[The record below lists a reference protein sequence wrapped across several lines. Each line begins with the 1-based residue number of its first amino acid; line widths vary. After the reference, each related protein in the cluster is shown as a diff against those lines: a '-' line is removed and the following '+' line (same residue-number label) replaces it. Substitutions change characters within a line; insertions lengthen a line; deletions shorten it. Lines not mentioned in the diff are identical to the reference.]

1 MSSGTTSSDRLTE
14 ALDSVVA
21 EDAQQGRLDDT
32 EIQRLVVLSR
42 DAAYQRSERVPV
54 KTVEVFEPRSLVS
67 IAMDAQRR
75 REAEM
80 RTAAAVGAVID
91 GDDAAAA
98 EATKGEAVG
107 SDQPAELSTS
117 EPAEDGS
124 SLPAAGENEMAPAG
138 ADATE
143 DEADNGE
150 PDGDETPP
158 QGTSQIDFEAGRAE
172 GIEEGRRLGVEEG
185 HAKGVEE
192 GRAAGRAEAS
202 AQLERAIQAFE
213 AAAETLGGLTKIDT
227 SQLGESIHD
236 TILTL
241 ASERAGRAI
250 VDQPD
255 AFADR
260 IEGLLDTIRTTSGRP
275 VIHLNPVDLGSIKP
289 LVETREKLRHCR
301 FVAEPGLAAG
311 DLTVSVGTIGID
323 DILHPASH
331 GSDVAEQAADDAPAP
346 EATLSED
353 LPSDDPY
360 PAPPNDDSLDI
371 GAESAAKPADETP
384 VDEAASEGGD
394 ADDSG
399 VQAGGTDD

>member
-1 MSSGTTSSDRLTE
+1 MSSGKTSSDRLTE

-21 EDAQQGRLDDT
+21 NDAQQGRLDDT

-67 IAMDAQRR
+67 IAMEAQRR

-80 RTAAAVGAVID
+80 RTAAAAGAVID
-91 GDDAAAA
+91 GDDAVAA
-98 EATKGEAVG
+98 EAAEGEAVG

-117 EPAEDGS
+117 EPKEDGS
-124 SLPAAGENEMAPAG
+124 SLPAAGENEMAQAG

-150 PDGDETPP
+150 PDGDETPT

-172 GIEEGRRLGVEEG
+172 GIEEGRRFGVEEG

-250 VDQPD
+250 FDQPD

-260 IEGLLDTIRTTSGRP
+260 IEGLLDTIRTASGRP
-275 VIHLNPVDLGSIKP
+275 VIHLNPGDLGSIKP
-289 LVETREKLRHCR
+289 LVETREKLRHCS
-301 FVAEPGLAAG
+301 FVAEPRLAAG

-323 DILHPASH
+323 DILHPASR
-331 GSDVAEQAADDAPAP
+331 GLDVAEQAADDAPAP
-346 EATLSED
+346 ETALSRD
-353 LPSDDPY
+353 LPSENPDPEIS
-360 PAPPNDDSLDI
+360 NDDSLDN
-371 GAESAAKPADETP
+371 GAMSAAKPEDETP
-384 VDEAASEGGD
+384 VDNAASEGAG

-399 VQAGGTDD
+399 VQAGGSDE